1 MAIKFGER
9 PIWRSTVETINSK
22 VFVDIVK
29 DAFGYNGIH
38 RRRMDTVM
46 LQDNAPVHRSK
57 EIYSDSEN
65 LWVSAKNNGFNSAS
79 FYWPEDYLKVNG
91 SSPLLSAGLLP
102 SNGDITFYLDKITDW
117 LSTPDVNFVSAYIPV
132 PASENLQTND
142 IVQSANNV
150 LAQLIQSVR
159 KNKTLASVVNFVL
172 LGGISPPKSSLNVSE
187 VKVPVSPFRTYV
199 SQGRAFEV
207 WLSLP
212 HRRRSLERDTSHFF
226 SCSTRTFRERHP
238 HLDIGVLPPLY
249 LVAKPGYILRVR
261 GLHDGEEGGA
271 ESDEAVDVDPSAFL
285 LASGP
290 QITTC
295 SPPAAGA
302 EAIQLTDIYSL
313 VSWLLGIRRP
323 SRHAGRL
330 SRVSRLLRVPPT
342 AMQLEQFER
351 HAAGLPQPAGLALL
365 RDPST
370 LAFGVSVILLAAV
383 LAVVVSIF
391 ACMHRPDVCCC
402 VCCLRGATRRRLARS
417 RRWRKW
423 KSTGQGG
430 SALLGTANGDSRSSL
445 EADEDDLN
453 GNEEIVILEQRSR
466 RGNSADFLNMLHGPL
481 ESGQSRTQIPHL

>member
-1 MAIKFGER
+1 MRLKSSGAIKAR
-9 PIWRSTVETINSK
+9 ATDTSQDD
-22 VFVDIVK
+22 VDLLK
-29 DAFGYNGIH
+29 LENMAGP
-38 RRRMDTVM
+38 RRMSGQLKTSVFPT
-46 LQDNAPVHRSK
+46 LRS
-57 EIYSDSEN
+57 
-65 LWVSAKNNGFNSAS
+65 
-79 FYWPEDYLKVNG
+79 
-91 SSPLLSAGLLP
+91 GLLP
-102 SNGDITFYLDKITDW
+102 SKGDITFYLDKITDW

-142 IVQSANNV
+142 VVQSANNV

-159 KNKTLASVVNFVL
+159 KNKRLASVVNFVL

-187 VKVPVSPFRTYV
+187 VKIPVPRFRTYG

-207 WLSLP
+207 WLPLP
-212 HRRRSLERDTSHFF
+212 HRSRSLERDTSHYF
-226 SCSTRTFRERHP
+226 SCSTKAFRERHP
-238 HLDIGVLPPLY
+238 NLDIGVLPPLY

-261 GLHDGEEGGA
+261 GPLDGKEGGA

-295 SPPAAGA
+295 GPLAAGA

-351 HAAGLPQPAGLALL
+351 HARGLPQPAGLALL

-383 LAVVVSIF
+383 LAVVVSVV

-402 VCCLRGATRRRLARS
+402 VCCLRGVTRRRLQRN

-423 KSTGQGG
+423 QSAGQG
-430 SALLGTANGDSRSSL
+430 SALLGTANGDSRSSQEGRFL
-445 EADEDDLN
+445 GGMEEADEDDLN
-453 GNEEIVILEQRSR
+453 GSEEIVILEQRSR

-481 ESGQSRTQIPHL
+481 ESGQSRTKIPHL